1 MTAPR
6 LLQAAIGIGI
16 ALWRLRHEKAAPPI
30 EDGVAPTAKAWA
42 GWREFR
48 VDSTAFEDDAC
59 SQRSLTLV
67 PVVPTGSCLLCVG
80 APAKTLV
87 LVA

>member
-30 EDGVAPTAKAWA
+30 EDDV
-42 GWREFR
+42 
-48 VDSTAFEDDAC
+48 C

-87 LVA
+87 LGA